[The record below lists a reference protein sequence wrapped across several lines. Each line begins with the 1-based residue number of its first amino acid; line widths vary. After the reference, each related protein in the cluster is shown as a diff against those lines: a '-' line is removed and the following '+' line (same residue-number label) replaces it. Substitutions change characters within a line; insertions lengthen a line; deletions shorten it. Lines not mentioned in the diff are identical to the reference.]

1 MENYAYLLKITACM
15 QENRIDFNQIGHKY
29 KALLSFKHKR
39 AYLSAKKHYTSSA
52 HSVHQNDVINAF

>member
-1 MENYAYLLKITACM
+1 M
-15 QENRIDFNQIGHKY
+15 QEEWINFNQIGHKY

-52 HSVHQNDVINAF
+52 HSVHQNDVINAFYGA